1 VRAFL
6 TLFSYIIFKLACR
19 AITVVW
25 ENSIS
30 FTRINTIQI
39 SITFTA
45 TFKRTVCTNIW
56 NCYLPK
62 ITIIFTESCVIQIIL
77 IPLSLTFLSTKS
89 WIEFCLIYFQIKST
103 LTKRI
108 IVHLLFYL
116 CSNHQEIWFLF
127 IENIYKNNNFQIF
140 NFKKIKYLL
149 EWKKIK

>member
-19 AITVVW
+19 AITFVW
-25 ENSIS
+25 EDSIS

-39 SITFTA
+39 CITLSTA
-45 TFKRTVCTNIW
+45 FKRAICTNIW
-56 NCYLPK
+56 NCYLSI

-77 IPLSLTFLSTKS
+77 ICFSWTFLFAKS

-108 IVHLLFYL
+108 IVHLRLYL
-116 CSNHQEIWFLF
+116 CSNHQEIWVLF
-127 IENIYKNNNFQIF
+127 IENIYTKMIIFKSKKKKNKKQIYQ
-140 NFKKIKYLL
+140 N
-149 EWKKIK
+149 

>member
-1 VRAFL
+1 VWAFL

-25 ENSIS
+25 EDSIS

-45 TFKRTVCTNIW
+45 TFKRAICTNIW
-56 NCYLPK
+56 NCYLSI

-108 IVHLLFYL
+108 IIHLRLYL
-116 CSNHQEIWFLF
+116 SSNHQEIWVLF

-140 NFKKIKYLL
+140 NF
-149 EWKKIK
+149 